1 MIRFENV
8 WLNFGKQAVL
18 KGVNM
23 TARDN
28 TITALVG
35 RSGSGKSTMLRLII
49 GFLQANSGKI
59 LIDGEDVTGLSER
72 SWVKIRSKMGMV
84 FQNSA
89 LFDSLSVCRN
99 VAFYPHYVEKKPWR
113 EVRPLVM
120 ELLDEVGL
128 ADHAEKMPNELSG
141 GMRRRA
147 ALARSLIYRP
157 KILLYDEP
165 TTGLDPQMIQ
175 VVNELILEMNEKYG
189 VTSIVVTHD
198 LECIHH
204 VADHVVLL
212 VDGETTTVGPPE
224 QLLLS
229 DAPCVLEFTRSWRTS
244 LQEYV
249 KELSLCNGEDRGQGG
264 PE

>member
-1 MIRFENV
+1 MIRFEDV
-8 WLNFGKQAVL
+8 WLSFGKQAVL

-23 TARDN
+23 TAKDN
-28 TITALVG
+28 SITALVG

-49 GFLQANSGKI
+49 GFLYANKGKI
-59 LIDGEDVTGLSER
+59 LIDGEDVTHMRER
-72 SWVKIRSKMGMV
+72 RWVKIRKKMGMV

-99 VAFYPHYVEKKPWR
+99 VAFFPHYVEKKPWR
-113 EVRPLVM
+113 AVRPEVM

-128 ADHAEKMPNELSG
+128 AEHSEKLPSQLSG
-141 GMRRRA
+141 GMRRRV

-175 VVNELILEMNEKYG
+175 VVNELILEMNDKYG
-189 VTSIVVTHD
+189 VTSVVVTHD

-212 VDGETTTVGPPE
+212 VEGETTTVGRPE

-229 DAPCVLEFTRSWRTS
+229 DEPQVLEFTRSWRTS
-244 LQEYV
+244 LQEYA
-249 KELSLCNGEDRGQGG
+249 KEMALCDDGEPG
-264 PE
+264 